1 MAACDKVTPLKFKNR
16 VGVINDTDWIAGME
30 SENKTKIKVKNIG
43 NTNTTQKAKMMKMK
57 TRMNI

>member
-30 SENKTKIKVKNIG
+30 SENKTKIKVKNIRETK
-43 NTNTTQKAKMMKMK
+43 NLHK
-57 TRMNI
+57 